1 MIPPPFSFKAFKPN
15 SSLGSKLFHNL
26 ETKPKRDPKEQSFL
40 CNISKHIP
48 SSSSYLLT
56 TKFFMPK
63 SKDPTSYTLFFVVQT
78 NESLSKETSPQ
89 LVTKTHQNIIHN
101 TQKLKIPKQHSTPY
115 NSIVS
120 SFLSQT

>member
-1 MIPPPFSFKAFKPN
+1 MIPPPFSFKTFKPN

-26 ETKPKRDPKEQSFL
+26 ETKTKHDPKEQSFL
-40 CNISKHIP
+40 CNNSKHIT
-48 SSSSYLLT
+48 SSSSYLLPNSSCPN
-56 TKFFMPK
+56 PK
-63 SKDPTSYTLFFVVQT
+63 IQHHTLFFVVQT
-78 NESLSKETSPQ
+78 NESLSKETSSQ
-89 LVTKTHQNIIHN
+89 VVTKTHQNIIHN

>member
-1 MIPPPFSFKAFKPN
+1 
-15 SSLGSKLFHNL
+15 
-26 ETKPKRDPKEQSFL
+26 
-40 CNISKHIP
+40 
-48 SSSSYLLT
+48 
-56 TKFFMPK
+56 MPK

-120 SFLSQT
+120 SFLSQTWLKSWAIVFLKRKQSTQKQNCCEK